1 MNKRIRMIAA
11 GLFTACALSLTAPG
25 GGMCAY
31 ASSAKIAFSDPSA
44 TVGQEFQVNVK
55 ITSDD
60 GNLGASDLMLSY
72 DPATIEFVGGN
83 NASGGAGSVRLVGTM
98 DSSTTKEFSYTLKF
112 KAIQAGDTSIS
123 VGNYEIYDVDAQAVT
138 VSKVGSSA
146 VKVKAPATYSSEAG
160 LSSLKVSPGQLSP
173 AFSPDVTS
181 YTVQVGGN
189 VDKLAVSATAKDGKA
204 KVRVNGDS
212 GLKTGANSVTCKVTA
227 EDGQTTKTYT
237 ITVNKL
243 ESEEVPSEAASEA
256 ETGAAVLGNQT
267 VELDGVTYTVASSF
281 DPAALPQGYT
291 QSSCTYG
298 ESEIMCGTGNDLTLI
313 YLQSGDGTGNFFI
326 YVPESGALS
335 PYVTI
340 DVTAKS
346 VLVLPPDDS
355 VAIPDGFVSTLI
367 QLNGNYKVQGWVWQS
382 DEEQKYCVI
391 YGMNEN
397 GEKGLYRYD
406 INEKT
411 FQRYFEDPALKSHYD
426 DAQVEELVNT
436 YNELC
441 KAYNVRMIIII
452 ALGVACVLLLFMVI
466 NLLLRKK
473 EQKEDWMDAGKR
485 EARSPE
491 QRRAESHA
499 AAQTAAAGAERQET
513 GRRGRQEA
521 AGPDRRSPG
530 LDRAP
535 EHGRRDMVNRDR
547 VREESYRES
556 KNWSRLPEE
565 SYREARSRDRAPE
578 ESYRE
583 ARSRDRA
590 PEESYRESG
599 NRSRVREESYRE
611 SKNRSR
617 VPEETLR
624 REINRELPGRTP
636 RGNASGYEREDGRY
650 GAPERAQAR
659 YDAAGR
665 RIRESAGDL
674 YRTAEWEHRPNYD
687 AGMEEVILQREME
700 RAKRAREARER
711 LERERREDERRRMA
725 RREAEYGESRKNA
738 GDDEFDDFEM
748 IDLN

>member
-11 GLFTACALSLTAPG
+11 GLFTACALSLAAPG
-25 GGMCAY
+25 GRLCAY
-31 ASSAKIAFSDPSA
+31 AASAKIAFSDPSA

-55 ITSDD
+55 ITSTD

-138 VSKVGSSA
+138 VAKVGSSA

-160 LSSLKVSPGQLSP
+160 LSSLKISPGQLSP

-181 YTVQVGGN
+181 YTVQVGAD

-212 GLKTGANSVTCKVTA
+212 GLKTGSNSVTCKVTA

-243 ESEEVPSEAASEA
+243 ESAEVPSEAASEA
-256 ETGAAVLGNQT
+256 ETGAAVLGTQT

-291 QSSCTYG
+291 QSSCIYG

-313 YLQSGDGTGNFFI
+313 YLQSSEGTGNFFI

-346 VLVLPPDDS
+346 VLVLPPDES
-355 VAIPDGFVSTLI
+355 VAVPEGFVSTMI

-382 DEEQKYCVI
+382 DEEQKYCVV

-406 INEKT
+406 IGEKT
-411 FQRYFEDPALKSHYD
+411 FQRYFEDPALESHYD

-441 KAYNVRMIIII
+441 KAYNIRMMIII
-452 ALGVACVLLLFMVI
+452 ALGVACLLLLFLVV
-466 NLLLRKK
+466 NLLIRKK
-473 EQKEDWMDAGKR
+473 EQKEDWMTAGNR
-485 EARSPE
+485 EIRSSE
-491 QRRAESHA
+491 RRRAEGQA
-499 AAQTAAAGAERQET
+499 ATQTAAARVDRQET
-513 GRRGRQEA
+513 SRRGRQET
-521 AGPDRRSPG
+521 G
-530 LDRAP
+530 LDRRQ
-535 EHGRRDMVNRDR
+535 EGRERMSESGYRD
-547 VREESYRES
+547 
-556 KNWSRLPEE
+556 
-565 SYREARSRDRAPE
+565 ARSRERMPE
-578 ESYRE
+578 SGYHDTRSRERMPGSGYRDTGSQERMLESGYRD
-583 ARSRDRA
+583 ARSRERVQ
-590 PEESYRESG
+590 EEAYRETRR
-599 NRSRVREESYRE
+599 RSLERAQSYDRNYGEYDEMRGES
-611 SKNRSR
+611 
-617 VPEETLR
+617 
-624 REINRELPGRTP
+624 
-636 RGNASGYEREDGRY
+636 
-650 GAPERAQAR
+650 ERAQAR

-674 YRTAEWEHRPNYD
+674 YHAASERDRRSRYD
-687 AGMEEVILQREME
+687 AGMEEVILQREKE

-711 LERERREDERRRMA
+711 LERERREDERRRAA
-725 RREAEYGESRKNA
+725 RRELEYGESRKSTIE
-738 GDDEFDDFEM
+738 DDFDDFEM